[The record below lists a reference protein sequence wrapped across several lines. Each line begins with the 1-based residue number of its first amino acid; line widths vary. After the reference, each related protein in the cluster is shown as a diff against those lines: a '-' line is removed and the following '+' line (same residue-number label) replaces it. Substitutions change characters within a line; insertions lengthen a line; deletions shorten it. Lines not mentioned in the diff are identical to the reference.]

1 MTGQA
6 DLSLLSCWQQGS
18 DRFISSSVV
27 TCPPHSEQQAS
38 MAFVIVAAPRLLPG
52 LKARG
57 YDSSKPR
64 TPAPR
69 LVCAASGKVSYPL
82 SQHEDL
88 SVRSLP
94 FVLSVLGPIISASVI
109 STQQDD
115 SPMTEGNMA
124 DMMAKLAAAE
134 AEAEKLRSE
143 LKESA
148 KAPVP
153 TGTIDELAKQKP
165 AKPEN
170 RIDGKGGRE
179 TLFGTAKNS
188 GDAWLKDGMQF
199 LARDQP
205 SELGESVE
213 MSKED
218 QDTVNRRLAIGL
230 LGTGIFVGLSQI
242 SVEAPAPS
250 KPLFFYLVPLVK
262 TRELL
267 KQAADLAENGYWWVF
282 VSLPFSNFFS
292 TDSSMGLALTTGM
305 SYPRCAARLSW
316 RTVPRRTC
324 SRLQRTSTR
333 GRKRRRSR
341 WPSTSLS

>member
-1 MTGQA
+1 
-6 DLSLLSCWQQGS
+6 
-18 DRFISSSVV
+18 
-27 TCPPHSEQQAS
+27 
-38 MAFVIVAAPRLLPG
+38 MAFIIVAAPRLLPG

-64 TPAPR
+64 TPPPR
-69 LVCAASGKVSYPL
+69 VVRAASGKVSYPP
-82 SQHEDL
+82 SQHEDDL

-179 TLFGTAKNS
+179 TLFGTSKNS

-242 SVEAPAPS
+242 SFEAPAPS

-282 VSLPFSNFFS
+282 VSPL
-292 TDSSMGLALTTGM
+292 L
-305 SYPRCAARLSW
+305 
-316 RTVPRRTC
+316 
-324 SRLQRTSTR
+324 
-333 GRKRRRSR
+333 
-341 WPSTSLS
+341 

>member
-1 MTGQA
+1 MT
-6 DLSLLSCWQQGS
+6 
-18 DRFISSSVV
+18 
-27 TCPPHSEQQAS
+27 
-38 MAFVIVAAPRLLPG
+38 FVIVAAPRLLPG

-69 LVCAASGKVSYPL
+69 LVRAASGKVSYPL

-282 VSLPFSNFFS
+282 VSPL
-292 TDSSMGLALTTGM
+292 L
-305 SYPRCAARLSW
+305 
-316 RTVPRRTC
+316 
-324 SRLQRTSTR
+324 
-333 GRKRRRSR
+333 
-341 WPSTSLS
+341 

>member
-1 MTGQA
+1 MSRRARGRVGDECLRREQAGVFLEPRSSKMTGQA

-38 MAFVIVAAPRLLPG
+38 MAFIIVAAPRLLPG

-64 TPAPR
+64 NPAPR
-69 LVCAASGKVSYPL
+69 VVRAASGKVSYPP
-82 SQHEDL
+82 SQHEDDL

-199 LARDQP
+199 WRATSPVSLVNLWRCQRRIRIP
-205 SELGESVE
+205 STAAL
-213 MSKED
+213 
-218 QDTVNRRLAIGL
+218 
-230 LGTGIFVGLSQI
+230 
-242 SVEAPAPS
+242 
-250 KPLFFYLVPLVK
+250 PLV
-262 TRELL
+262 
-267 KQAADLAENGYWWVF
+267 
-282 VSLPFSNFFS
+282 
-292 TDSSMGLALTTGM
+292 SSAPE
-305 SYPRCAARLSW
+305 SSW
-316 RTVPRRTC
+316 A
-324 SRLQRTSTR
+324 
-333 GRKRRRSR
+333 
-341 WPSTSLS
+341 

>member
-1 MTGQA
+1 MTGRQ
-6 DLSLLSCWQQGS
+6 QRVMQGS

-38 MAFVIVAAPRLLPG
+38 MAFIIVAAPRLLPG

-64 TPAPR
+64 TPVPR
-69 LVCAASGKVSYPL
+69 VVRAASGKVSYPP
-82 SQHEDL
+82 SQHEDDL

-179 TLFGTAKNS
+179 TLFGTSKNS

-242 SVEAPAPS
+242 SFEAPAPS

-282 VSLPFSNFFS
+282 VSPL
-292 TDSSMGLALTTGM
+292 L
-305 SYPRCAARLSW
+305 
-316 RTVPRRTC
+316 
-324 SRLQRTSTR
+324 
-333 GRKRRRSR
+333 
-341 WPSTSLS
+341 